1 MRTGFSFIDS
11 PAGFAATASKVS
23 PLSAATFCRIGSV
36 VAFAG
41 MYIVPTG

>member
-1 MRTGFSFIDS
+1 MRTGFSFIAS
-11 PAGFAATASKVS
+11 PAGRDATASKVR
-23 PLSAATFCRIGSV
+23 PLSAASFCRIGSV